1 MFNFQTYIKSI
12 RESKDLNQD
21 TVANATNLSI
31 ETIKLI
37 EEANSTSL
45 LQSSDTLLKNQ
56 IRRYCE
62 YLEIKEKKII
72 SILNKLDILY
82 YKKSRYGKLKPF
94 DYLNRLVILGLIIA
108 IGLLGYQHIEKNL
121 SSTSSISNPQDSKSS
136 IIYTPVDY
144 DVQSINNRDTNP
156 IENNKT
162 DNDVINDN
170 KNKNQDDLSTESKLT
185 NTKEDSIP
193 APKSLRTSVA
203 HPPISANMD
212 DIVIDDPDSKSIDF
226 NS

>member
-82 YKKSRYGKLKPF
+82 YKKSRF
-94 DYLNRLVILGLIIA
+94 F
-108 IGLLGYQHIEKNL
+108 
-121 SSTSSISNPQDSKSS
+121 SKTR
-136 IIYTPVDY
+136 I
-144 DVQSINNRDTNP
+144 
-156 IENNKT
+156 
-162 DNDVINDN
+162 
-170 KNKNQDDLSTESKLT
+170 
-185 NTKEDSIP
+185 
-193 APKSLRTSVA
+193 
-203 HPPISANMD
+203 
-212 DIVIDDPDSKSIDF
+212 
-226 NS
+226 